1 MIAQRISMSKNNH
14 QKDVI
19 CFKKNIYNKM
29 SDCQENEDETNGA
42 PEKPIGDGLLI
53 TTVATATVEIF
64 FSLRATGLVQHDA
77 LLAPTSLVWLMSLPV

>member
-1 MIAQRISMSKNNH
+1 MSKNNN

-29 SDCQENEDETNGA
+29 RDCQENEDETTGT

-53 TTVATATVEIF
+53 TTVATATVGIF
-64 FSLRATGLVQHDA
+64 FSLRAMGLVQHDA
-77 LLAPTSLVWLMSLPV
+77 LLSSTSLVWLMSLPV